1 VIKSIAIDLI
11 SVCLVA
17 GAVFTEP
24 VYLNIAVYIYTGLMV
39 LARLVTLISS
49 NFQQIAGKK
58 KNDGPTWV
66 YHLVYFFNTAL
77 LLYGGWW
84 ITSAGWG
91 FIWIAAAISN
101 KNK

>member
-1 VIKSIAIDLI
+1 MIKSIAIDLL

-24 VYLNIAVYIYTGLMV
+24 LYLDIAVYIYTGLMV
-39 LARLVTLISS
+39 LARLVSLISS
-49 NFQQIAGKK
+49 NFRQIADKK
-58 KNDGPTWV
+58 KKEGPDWV

-84 ITSAGWG
+84 ITSAGWV
-91 FIWIAAAISN
+91 FIWIAAALSN
-101 KNK
+101 KSK